1 LQTNHE
7 SPDAR
12 AGRII
17 DHSLLGPQ
25 PETALETFT
34 FDGHPIVGRRGEPL
48 AAALIAAGIRV
59 FRTMPRFGDARGG
72 YCMVGRCS
80 DCLVVVNGVPSVRA
94 CVTPVVEGL
103 EVRTQ
108 HGLGE
113 DTWNQTGE
121 PAE

>member
-1 LQTNHE
+1 
-7 SPDAR
+7 
-12 AGRII
+12 
-17 DHSLLGPQ
+17 
-25 PETALETFT
+25 
-34 FDGHPIVGRRGEPL
+34 
-48 AAALIAAGIRV
+48 
-59 FRTMPRFGDARGG
+59 
-72 YCMVGRCS
+72 
-80 DCLVVVNGVPSVRA
+80 LVVVNGVPSVRA